1 MHLYMINVI
10 KYIFKTKKNFIIF
23 TAIIKINKKKKK
35 VFKLLS
41 LHVTTPTENGTY
53 LNSERKCIVNV
64 STRKTHKSQ
73 ILEIIPDIYSK
84 HLFIFVA

>member
-23 TAIIKINKKKKK
+23 TAIIKINKKKK

-41 LHVTTPTENGTY
+41 LHVTTPKENGTY
-53 LNSERKCIVNV
+53 LNSENKCTVNV